1 MDGGQMNEDLGIKLQ
16 EYRVWAMTVGRY
28 SPSTVKRAM
37 RRIREL
43 SREFDV
49 FNPSQEKIL
58 DFFAR
63 EVDHGTKPHTLN
75 NQRKD
80 LASWFKFSG
89 IKMELPIFKEPPLP
103 DPWIPTDEEVKR
115 ILSAAENSGDRM
127 SSARNKIVVELLFF
141 GGIRIGELMTINLTD
156 LRSNGIRIRSE
167 KGEAERII
175 GLPERIMEE
184 ISDFITYYRYNSD
197 PSALFTT
204 RSGRMSYHYVR
215 NVLSRIGARAGVPRF
230 HAHAARHWCATALL
244 RGIFG
249 QKPLDIRMVQIHLG
263 HRSLRTTQRYTH
275 VTQEE
280 VAEQVRGR
288 LGEFFRV
295 DEEMMLMNES
305 LHAPDGAA
313 RIWTGV
319 TDSQSP

>member
-1 MDGGQMNEDLGIKLQ
+1 MNGDLGIKLE
-16 EYRVWAMTVGRY
+16 EYRIWALTLGRY
-28 SPSTVKRAM
+28 SSSTVTRSV

-43 SREFDV
+43 SKAIDV
-49 FNPSQEKIL
+49 LRPTQKQVL

-63 EVDHGTKPHTLN
+63 EAEKGMKPHTMN

-80 LASWFKFSG
+80 LASWFRFLG
-89 IKMELPIFKEPPLP
+89 IKIQLPVFKEPPLP
-103 DPWIPTDEEVKR
+103 DPWIPTDDEVKKV
-115 ILSAAENSGDRM
+115 LAAAERSGDRM
-127 SSARNKIVVELLFF
+127 SSARNKVMVELLFF
-141 GGIRIGELMTINLTD
+141 GGIRIGELIKINLTD

-175 GLPERIMEE
+175 GLPGSIMEE
-184 ISDFITYYRYNSD
+184 IAEFVRYYRYNSD
-197 PSALFTT
+197 PAAFFTT
-204 RSGRMSYHYVR
+204 RDGRMSYYYAR
-215 NVLSRIGARAGVPRF
+215 NILSRIGARAGVPRF

-288 LGEFFRV
+288 LADFFRV
-295 DEEMMLMNES
+295 DEEMNLGTIKVES
-305 LHAPDGAA
+305 EPEPSGAA